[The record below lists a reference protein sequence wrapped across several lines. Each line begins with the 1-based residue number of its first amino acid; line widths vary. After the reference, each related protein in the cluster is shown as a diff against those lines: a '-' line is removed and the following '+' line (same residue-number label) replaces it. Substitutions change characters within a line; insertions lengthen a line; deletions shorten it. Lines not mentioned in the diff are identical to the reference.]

1 MMPLL
6 RLICCFGSVFA
17 QGLALPSSATAQED
31 PFVALQTN
39 NPGMFSYVRRQEI
52 EALSDVSPAHC
63 VLFLSPE
70 MSFSP
75 RKNVRAFEKC
85 TAILER
91 FQGNH
96 FISFPAEFGS
106 MYVASQRIAE
116 MVWSNNSECQLT
128 LESGKSVDAKQ
139 SCNEVHK
146 ALLHK

>member
-1 MMPLL
+1 MPLL
-6 RLICCFGSVFA
+6 RLMCCFGSVFA
-17 QGLALPSSATAQED
+17 LGFALPSLAPAQED

-39 NPGMFSYVRRQEI
+39 KPGIFSYVRRQEI
-52 EALSDVSPAHC
+52 EALTDISPAHC

-85 TAILER
+85 AVILER
-91 FQGNH
+91 LQGNH

-116 MVWSNNSECQLT
+116 MVWSNHSECQLT

-146 ALLHK
+146 ALQHK

>member
-1 MMPLL
+1 MPLL

-17 QGLALPSSATAQED
+17 QGLALPSPSAAQED

-39 NPGMFSYVRRQEI
+39 KPGIFSYVRRQEI
-52 EALSDVSPAHC
+52 EALTDVSPAHC

-70 MSFSP
+70 MSFRREKTSGHL
-75 RKNVRAFEKC
+75 KNAP
-85 TAILER
+85 AILER
-91 FQGNH
+91 LQGNH

-146 ALLHK
+146 ALQHK